1 MPMQI
6 YFFASKPPRDSVIKF
21 PKKRGEKNLPRPK
34 DVLIPAKTLT
44 RVRGEKVPGVKLA
57 SDKIAHNDLVRI

>member
-6 YFFASKPPRDSVIKF
+6 YLFASKPPRDSVIKF
-21 PKKRGEKNLPRPK
+21 PKKQGEKIYSDRKTFL
-34 DVLIPAKTLT
+34 LAKTLM

-57 SDKIAHNDLVRI
+57 RDIIAHNDLVQI

>member
-21 PKKRGEKNLPRPK
+21 SKKQGEKNLRRPK
-34 DVLIPAKTLT
+34 DVLAKTLT
-44 RVRGEKVPGVKLA
+44 RVRGEKVPGIKLA
-57 SDKIAHNDLVRI
+57 RDKIAHNDLARI

>member
-21 PKKRGEKNLPRPK
+21 PKKQGEKNLPRPK
-34 DVLIPAKTLT
+34 DVLT
-44 RVRGEKVPGVKLA
+44 RENTNESSVKKSRA
-57 SDKIAHNDLVRI
+57 